1 MPPRC
6 PKGTRRNKNTKICE
20 SSGAT
25 HVANK
30 TVRCPKGTRRNKQT
44 GDCDSATGL
53 DKKDNKETKDLYF
66 KKCLIS
72 VEKNGLALKKVDTSK
87 FVKYWKKD
95 MSESDVDVFRHISQT
110 AIKQNPKAVKYLD
123 FECRVLDKY
132 DVEELCLLAVEKD
145 GMLLRDIP
153 EVWRWDD
160 VIGTA
165 IKQNGMALQYN
176 PNDYSSE
183 DWDND
188 AVKQNGMALQFI
200 FDPDVETQIFAVK
213 QNGLAF
219 QFVHRN
225 TFQFAQQNKKKDDED
240 YERIFEFA
248 VKQNPR
254 AKKFYVKP

>member
-95 MSESDVDVFRHISQT
+95 QSESDVNVFRHISKV
-110 AIKQNPKAVKYLD
+110 AIEQNPKAVKYLD
-123 FECRVLDKY
+123 FECKVLDKY
-132 DVEELCLLAVEKD
+132 DIQGFCLDAVKKN
-145 GMLLRDIP
+145 GMLLKDIP
-153 EVWRWDD
+153 KEWRWDSIAE
-160 VIGTA
+160 V
-165 IKQNGMALQYN
+165 
-176 PNDYSSE
+176 
-183 DWDND
+183 

-200 FDPDVETQIFAVK
+200 DIPDEETCINAVK

-219 QFVHRN
+219 QFVERDKN
-225 TFQFAQQNKKKDDED
+225 LTKDEADEA
-240 YERIFEFA
+240 YKRIFVVAF
-248 VKQNPR
+248 KQNPR
-254 AKKFYVKP
+254 AQFYIKK